1 MAIIEDKLSTHS
13 YSPGSEYMKVFETN
27 VVGVS
32 DVTQA
37 FLPLLRKRGQD
48 KIKKILNMSSILG
61 SIAVINDFNSAG
73 RGPAYS
79 VSKAALNMYTKM
91 LANQVASDR
100 ITVYSSHPG
109 WVRTSMGGEQAPLE
123 PEESIAGMLKVIDNL
138 TLEKSGCFIDYEGKE
153 LNW

>member
-61 SIAVINDFNSAG
+61 SIAVINDFNFAG
-73 RGPAYS
+73 SGPAYS